1 MPWKRI
7 ITPTSLMGLL
17 ENATPNLN
25 ALTWAF
31 CVMRSYI
38 MARPQARRCMTIWRE
53 NVLWF
58 INSASWGFE
67 VAESMQ
73 DSCLQ
78 PRDSR
83 HHKGVH
89 FRTWAVRRL
98 RFFPNQK
105 IGRKQKWSRDGFLR
119 MLYRFFRWYYE
130 STFPFHEA
138 CYRVLAR
145 HMGYQDPEEINKD
158 ILHEVMCEY
167 SEDCLSNLELDFGG
181 LVVQQFWNC
190 TPGEEVCSSEL
201 TPRDVIIDSISIL
214 CTVRIQISDYCRV
227 FLAYCL

>member
-1 MPWKRI
+1 MPLEDSKSLNRCKI
-7 ITPTSLMGLL
+7 LAYNPETPGITKAFISGRGQYVDYGSFQIKKSG
-17 ENATPNLN
+17 ENKNDPG
-25 ALTWAF
+25 
-31 CVMRSYI
+31 MDSYE
-38 MARPQARRCMTIWRE
+38 CYT
-53 NVLWF
+53 
-58 INSASWGFE
+58 ASSGDT
-67 VAESMQ
+67 MN
-73 DSCLQ
+73 
-78 PRDSR
+78 P
-83 HHKGVH
+83 
-89 FRTWAVRRL
+89 
-98 RFFPNQK
+98 
-105 IGRKQKWSRDGFLR
+105 
-119 MLYRFFRWYYE
+119 
-130 STFPFHEA
+130 TFPFHEA

>member
-130 STFPFHEA
+130 SHFSISRSLLQGA
-138 CYRVLAR
+138 CQTYGIPRSRGNQQRHFAR
-145 HMGYQDPEEINKD
+145 GY
-158 ILHEVMCEY
+158 VWVFWR
-167 SEDCLSNLELDFGG
+167 LSQQSWTRFWWFGGAAILELYARRGG
-181 LVVQQFWNC
+181 MFQWAY
-190 TPGEEVCSSEL
+190 PSR
-201 TPRDVIIDSISIL
+201 RDHWL
-214 CTVRIQISDYCRV
+214 N
-227 FLAYCL
+227 